1 MTTALRTSHR
11 RSRWLPLLFGLILL
25 VTACTTGQG
34 ESSDAASSDG
44 GSASD
49 GGAGGGDLLARVTE
63 EGVLRVANPQTSPP
77 YSFRDEN
84 DELMGFDVDFA
95 NEIGERLG
103 LEIEF
108 IQGTF
113 DTFIPGLDTNRWD
126 VVIAGQAITD
136 ERKEQVDFSHAYRV
150 SAVTIFLNC
159 DDEALADVHDLP
171 DIAGRSIA
179 VLAGSSDVE
188 RAESVPDAEL
198 LTYENATLAMT
209 DLDLGRV
216 DSYIGSRYVG
226 TFVAQESGLNVCA
239 TDAEL
244 TLEQNAMS
252 FSKGNPDFKAEMDRL
267 VVEMAEDGT
276 LAELSTKWFGPEEDV
291 TEAVLE
297 IIGE

>member
-1 MTTALRTSHR
+1 MTIHSPAIHR
-11 RSRWLPLLFGLILL
+11 PAGWTVVLL
-25 VTACTTGQG
+25 VVLVLVAACQG
-34 ESSDAASSDG
+34 APAG
-44 GSASD
+44 GSASQDAGASSAAGD
-49 GGAGGGDLLARVTE
+49 GDDLLARVTE
-63 EGVLRVANPQTSPP
+63 AGVLRVANPQTSPP

-126 VVIAGQAITD
+126 VVIAGQAITP
-136 ERKEQVDFSHAYRV
+136 ERQEQVDFSHPYRV
-150 SAVTIFLNC
+150 SSVTIFLNC
-159 DDEALADVHDLP
+159 DDDVAAVSDLP
-171 DIAGRSIA
+171 DLAGRSIA

-198 LTYENATLAMT
+198 KTYENATLAMT

-226 TFVAQESGLNVCA
+226 TYVAEESGLNVCA

-252 FSKGNPDFKAEMDRL
+252 FSKEQEAFKAEMDRL
-267 VVEMAEDGT
+267 VEEMLDDGT
-276 LAELSTKWFGPEEDV
+276 ISELSTKWFGPDEDV
-291 TEAVLE
+291 TDAVRE
-297 IIGE
+297 MIGG

>member
-1 MTTALRTSHR
+1 MTIHSPAIHR
-11 RSRWLPLLFGLILL
+11 PAGWTVVLL
-25 VTACTTGQG
+25 VVLVLVAACQG
-34 ESSDAASSDG
+34 APAG
-44 GSASD
+44 GSASQDAGASSAAGD
-49 GGAGGGDLLARVTE
+49 GDDLLARVTE
-63 EGVLRVANPQTSPP
+63 AGVLRVANPQTSPP

-126 VVIAGQAITD
+126 VVIAGQAITP
-136 ERKEQVDFSHAYRV
+136 ERQEQVDFSHPYRV
-150 SAVTIFLNC
+150 SSVTIFLNC
-159 DDEALADVHDLP
+159 DDDVAAVSDLP
-171 DIAGRSIA
+171 DLAGRSIA

-198 LTYENATLAMT
+198 KTYENATLAMT

-226 TFVAQESGLNVCA
+226 TYVAEESGLNVCA

-252 FSKGNPDFKAEMDRL
+252 FSKGQEAFKAEMDRL
-267 VVEMAEDGT
+267 VEEMLDDGT
-276 LAELSTKWFGPEEDV
+276 ISELSTKWFGPDEDV
-291 TEAVLE
+291 TDAVRE
-297 IIGE
+297 MIGG

>member
-1 MTTALRTSHR
+1 MTTAFRTAHR
-11 RSRWLPLLFGLILL
+11 RSRWLPVLFGLSIL
-25 VTACTTGQG
+25 VAACQTGQG
-34 ESSDAASSDG
+34 EASDAAVSDG
-44 GSASD
+44 GAASD
-49 GGAGGGDLLARVTE
+49 GGAGGDDLLARVTA

-84 DELMGFDVDFA
+84 DELLGFDVDLA

-136 ERKEQVDFSHAYRV
+136 ERKEQVDFSHPYRV
-150 SAVTIFLNC
+150 SSVTIFLNC
-159 DDEALADVHDLP
+159 DDEALAEVRDLP

-198 LTYENATLAMT
+198 LTYENATLALT

-226 TFVAQESGLNVCA
+226 SFVAQESGLNVCP

-276 LAELSTKWFGPEEDV
+276 LAELSAKWFGPDEDV
-291 TEAVLE
+291 TDAVLE

>member
-1 MTTALRTSHR
+1 MTIHSPAIHR
-11 RSRWLPLLFGLILL
+11 PAGWTVVLL
-25 VTACTTGQG
+25 VVLVLVAACQG
-34 ESSDAASSDG
+34 APAG
-44 GSASD
+44 GSASQDAGASSAAGD
-49 GGAGGGDLLARVTE
+49 GDDLLARVTE
-63 EGVLRVANPQTSPP
+63 AGVLRVANPQTSPP

-126 VVIAGQAITD
+126 VVIAGQAITP
-136 ERKEQVDFSHAYRV
+136 ERQEQVDFSYPYRV
-150 SAVTIFLNC
+150 SSVTIFLNC
-159 DDEALADVHDLP
+159 DDDVAAVSDLP
-171 DIAGRSIA
+171 DLAGRSIA

-198 LTYENATLAMT
+198 KTYENATLAMT

-226 TFVAQESGLNVCA
+226 TFVAEESGLNVCA

-252 FSKGNPDFKAEMDRL
+252 FSKGQEAFKAEMDRL
-267 VVEMAEDGT
+267 VEEMLDDGT
-276 LAELSTKWFGPEEDV
+276 ISELSTKWFGPDEDV
-291 TEAVLE
+291 TDAVRE
-297 IIGE
+297 MIGG

>member
-1 MTTALRTSHR
+1 MTTPSSDQR
-11 RSRWLPLLFGLILL
+11 RSARWIPVLFGLIVLA
-25 VTACTTGQG
+25 TACQAAQG
-34 ESSDAASSDG
+34 EPSAAAGSSGTASSGDAAGD
-44 GSASD
+44 
-49 GGAGGGDLLARVTE
+49 DLLARVTDA
-63 EGVLRVANPQTSPP
+63 GLLRVANPQTSPP
-77 YSFRDEN
+77 YSFRDAD
-84 DELMGFDVDFA
+84 DELLGFDVDFA
-95 NEIGERLG
+95 NEIGERMG

-126 VVIAGQAITD
+126 VVIAGQAITE
-136 ERKEQVDFSHAYRV
+136 ERLEQVDFSHPYRV
-150 SAVTIFLNC
+150 SSVTIFLNC
-159 DDEALADVHDLP
+159 DDAELANVHDLP
-171 DIAGRSIA
+171 DLAGRSIA

-226 TFVAQESGLNVCA
+226 TYVAEESGLNVCA

-252 FSKGNPDFKAEMDRL
+252 FNKGEEAFKAEMDRMVL
-267 VVEMAEDGT
+267 EMAEDGT
-276 LAELSTKWFGPEEDV
+276 IAELSTKWFGPDEDV
-291 TEAVLE
+291 TEAILE
-297 IIGE
+297 IIGG

>member
-1 MTTALRTSHR
+1 MTTPSRDHR
-11 RSRWLPLLFGLILL
+11 RPARWIPVLFGLIVLA
-25 VTACTTGQG
+25 TACQAGQG
-34 ESSDAASSDG
+34 EPSAAG
-44 GSASD
+44 AS
-49 GGAGGGDLLARVTE
+49 GGADDLLARITDA
-63 EGVLRVANPQTSPP
+63 GVLRVANPQTSPP
-77 YSFRDEN
+77 YSFRDES
-84 DELMGFDVDFA
+84 DELLGFDVDFA
-95 NEIGERLG
+95 NEIGERMG

-126 VVIAGQAITD
+126 VVIAGQAITE
-136 ERKEQVDFSHAYRV
+136 ERLEQVDFSHPYRV
-150 SAVTIFLNC
+150 SSVTIFLNC
-159 DDEALADVHDLP
+159 DDPELANVHDLP
-171 DIAGRSIA
+171 GIAGRSIA

-226 TFVAQESGLNVCA
+226 TYVAEESGLNVCA

-252 FSKGNPDFKAEMDRL
+252 FNKGEEAFKAEMDRL
-267 VVEMAEDGT
+267 VLEMADDGT
-276 LAELSTKWFGPEEDV
+276 IAELSTKWFGPDEDV
-291 TEAVLE
+291 TDAILE
-297 IIGE
+297 IIGG

>member
-1 MTTALRTSHR
+1 VLI
-11 RSRWLPLLFGLILL
+11 GLIVLA
-25 VTACTTGQG
+25 TACQAGQEDPSG
-34 ESSDAASSDG
+34 AGAS
-44 GSASD
+44 
-49 GGAGGGDLLARVTE
+49 GGADDLLARITDA
-63 EGVLRVANPQTSPP
+63 GVLRVANPQTSPP

-84 DELMGFDVDFA
+84 DEVLGFDVDFA
-95 NEIGERLG
+95 NEIGERMG

-126 VVIAGQAITD
+126 VVIAGQAITE
-136 ERKEQVDFSHAYRV
+136 ERLEQVDFSHPYRV
-150 SAVTIFLNC
+150 SSVTIFLNC
-159 DDEALADVHDLP
+159 DDPELANVHDLP

-226 TFVAQESGLNVCA
+226 TYVAEESGLNVCA
-239 TDAEL
+239 SDAEL

-252 FSKGNPDFKAEMDRL
+252 FSKGEEAFKAEMDRL
-267 VVEMAEDGT
+267 VLEMAEDGT
-276 LAELSTKWFGPEEDV
+276 IAELSTKWFGPDEDV
-291 TEAVLE
+291 TDAILE
-297 IIGE
+297 IIGG